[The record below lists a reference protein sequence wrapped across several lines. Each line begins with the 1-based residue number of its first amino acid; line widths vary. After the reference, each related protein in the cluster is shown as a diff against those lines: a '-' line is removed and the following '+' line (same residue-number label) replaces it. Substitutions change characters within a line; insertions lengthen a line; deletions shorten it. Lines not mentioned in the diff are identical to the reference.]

1 MQFITV
7 DIFVS
12 FTALSSSRRLSFEE
26 DSFTKFTIDMM
37 KQYMQEEEIRAQHQ
51 VDHLF
56 YSTTL
61 DVIPRS
67 TFSSSLQRLY
77 LLCSAIAQS

>member
-1 MQFITV
+1 MYFAKPLVIYACKV
-7 DIFVS
+7 DYCRHVPTC

-51 VDHLF
+51 VGGGG
-56 YSTTL
+56 S
-61 DVIPRS
+61 
-67 TFSSSLQRLY
+67 
-77 LLCSAIAQS
+77 